1 MTLLKVQDVSNLYR
15 DSENMALISKDKNGL
30 EEYNRRRMYMTNQK
44 EELNT
49 IKSELNDIN
58 NDISEIKELLQLLLN
73 KG

>member
-1 MTLLKVQDVSNLYR
+1 
-15 DSENMALISKDKNGL
+15 MALINKDKNGL
-30 EEYNRRRMYMTNQK
+30 EEYNRRRMYLANQK